1 MKKNKKIK
9 SDLIII
15 SSYDGA
21 YRWSI
26 MFNNLIYDRKHVE
39 NLDDNNILK
48 LIYEKY
54 RNYQIADNLIA
65 ENFNFKLLIEC
76 DNGDIRVVRMGK

>member
-1 MKKNKKIK
+1 MKKNKIK
-9 SDLIII
+9 SDVIII
-15 SSYDGA
+15 SSYDSA
-21 YRWSI
+21 YNWSI

-54 RNYQIADNLIA
+54 SNYQIADNLIA

-76 DNGDIRVVRMGK
+76 ENGDIRVVRRGK